1 VNQRPLAGK
10 DKGMSNMQTE
20 NPYSAPESALQ
31 GSELL
36 DRVTAGKYF
45 FRPANGLAMGTYIA
59 VGAHIVALLMNMAVL
74 IYERHILGL
83 VQSGAAIGPDVRPAL
98 ASGDKLLVVTNA
110 LILVCLLVSY
120 VLGGM
125 WIYRVACNV
134 RALGAGDLDD
144 SPGWAVGWYAVP
156 FANLVRPF
164 RAMRQIFLAS
174 EKPHDWDDNRKPPLV
189 IVWWTLFLLY
199 SIGGYA
205 ISKLTQG
212 NNVDAVMTTQLWLIV
227 YRVVCIIAS
236 AAFIKV
242 VWEITRLQAKTHA
255 APTGVRVNLADNPA
269 FANI

>member
-1 VNQRPLAGK
+1 
-10 DKGMSNMQTE
+10 MSNMQTE

-36 DRVTAGKYF
+36 NRTTSGKYF
-45 FRPANGLAMGTYIA
+45 FRPALGLALGTYIT
-59 VGAHIVALLMNMAVL
+59 VGAHIAALLMNAAVL
-74 IYERHILGL
+74 IYEHHLLGL
-83 VQSGAAIGPDVRPAL
+83 VRDGATAGVDARSSL
-98 ASGDKLLVVTNA
+98 ASGDKLLVVSNG
-110 LILVCLLVSY
+110 LILLCLLVSY
-120 VLGGM
+120 VVGGM

-134 RALGAGDLDD
+134 RALGADDLDD

-174 EKPHDWDDNRKPPLV
+174 EKPHDWDDNSKPTLI

-199 SIGGYA
+199 SIGGY
-205 ISKLTQG
+205 ITGRLTQG
-212 NNVDAVMTTQLWLIV
+212 TNIEDVMSLQFWLV
-227 YRVVCIIAS
+227 AYRVVCVLAS

-242 VWEITRLQAKTHA
+242 VWEITRLQAKSHA
-255 APTGVRVNLADNPA
+255 NPGTERANLADNPV

>member
-1 VNQRPLAGK
+1 
-10 DKGMSNMQTE
+10 MQTE

-36 DRVTAGKYF
+36 NRTTSDKYF
-45 FRPANGLAMGTYIA
+45 FRPAHGLALGTYIA
-59 VGAHIVALLMNMAVL
+59 VGAHIVALLMNAAVL
-74 IYERHILGL
+74 IYEHHLLRL
-83 VQSGAAIGPDVRPAL
+83 VQVDPTVGVSARSSI
-98 ASGDKLLVVTNA
+98 ASGDKWLVATNG
-110 LILVCLLVSY
+110 LILLCLLVSY

-134 RALGAGDLDD
+134 RALGANDLDD

-174 EKPHDWDDNRKPPLV
+174 EKPHDWDDNGKPTLV

-199 SIGGYA
+199 SFGGY
-205 ISKLTQG
+205 ITGRLTQG
-212 NNVDAVMTTQLWLIV
+212 HNIEEVMTLQFWLIA
-227 YRVVCIIAS
+227 YRAVCILAS

-242 VWEITRLQAKTHA
+242 VWEITRLQAKSHA
-255 APTGVRVNLADNPA
+255 NPGETRVNLADNPA